1 VSGTEPVLPV
11 KHVSQSFQPPP
22 KQSIQETTVSSSKP
36 IPPPC
41 SPPRYK
47 PQTPPY
53 PPRKTGAKIDINS
66 QEHES
71 LWSKYVFTLHKEDQT
86 TSSDQIQTS
95 NNNNITNQT
104 NESQFESVPMEQS
117 DEEVEEEEDDDDF
130 ETVMAIRNEAIE
142 LAGGESKWDL
152 LSDSQ
157 CEDLIAQVKRKRKF
171 SAMNQSNNNGGDENI
186 PTKKWKEYAPHSP
199 DHPPPNYKPVSSKTN
214 NKPVKNDKKKK
225 EYSAMELKAIEEFG
239 GVEAW
244 EIQDESFRKEILQ
257 AMMYDE
263 QQQTHKK

>member
-1 VSGTEPVLPV
+1 VSGSEPVLPV

-22 KQSIQETTVSSSKP
+22 KQSIQETTVLSSKP

-86 TSSDQIQTS
+86 TSSDQIQTI

-117 DEEVEEEEDDDDF
+117 DEEVEEDDDDF